1 MKTPDVERVTRKPG
15 EIELNREPRETKK
28 KTMISNSR
36 KKKSEK
42 QRRRERERAEH
53 ATTVHAKYDT
63 TEQWPES
70 KKVFRKHGAF
80 PATSKWN
87 RRLDKEPKVI

>member
-42 QRRRERERAEH
+42 QRRRERESRARYDCAREIRH
-53 ATTVHAKYDT
+53 NRTVA
-63 TEQWPES
+63 
-70 KKVFRKHGAF
+70 RKQKSIQK
-80 PATSKWN
+80 T
-87 RRLDKEPKVI
+87 RRISGD